1 MSDDF
6 PEDLK
11 QFLADHISSVAQL
24 EALLL
29 LRSGRERE
37 WTAEDVSRSLYTTA
51 EMATEQLAELHA
63 RGLVA
68 RKEDSGVR
76 FQYWPATP
84 ELDAQVGRLDTTY
97 RERRVA
103 VITAIYSQP
112 VDKVRTFADAFRLR
126 KDK

>member
-1 MSDDF
+1 MSDEF
-6 PEDLK
+6 PDDLK
-11 QFLADHISSVAQL
+11 QFLAGHISSVAQL

-29 LRSGRERE
+29 LRSRRDRE

-51 EMATEQLAELHA
+51 EMATEQLSELHG

-68 RKEDSGVR
+68 RKEDSGAR

-84 ELDAQVGRLDTTY
+84 ELEAQVARLETMY